1 MSADFD
7 NTRAF
12 ELPNI
17 NDYSDEQLEIE
28 YLPLIGNYLIVGG
41 PGTGKSVL
49 ALSRSRLL
57 AKKHER
63 DSKLVYKFLVHNKML
78 SHSSEQLY
86 PECNNDTWLSWFW
99 KLFIQE
105 FGINPK
111 HYSNSNNSYTLHW
124 DNISKLLDCRRRI
137 KNLEDSLNNPFD
149 FDSFF
154 SQSDSS
160 SELHKT
166 YNDLL
171 LSTSELLGEPQ
182 INYAKHIFK
191 YIVKSIINKK
201 SILSLEN
208 SYLVIDEGQ
217 DMPQKFY
224 EFLLGLGCLNIF
236 IAADQNQQ
244 ITPENNSDIHEL
256 MDVIDVSEPKDL
268 TENFRQANGGYYVAL
283 LAEQFYCDEATPKS
297 KLPRKSES
305 IEMPLLI
312 DYDQQKR
319 PFNKICQQI
328 INSYQLMPNKLVG
341 IFTSDNE
348 IRLKYY
354 ETLKAMIDKEDNEI
368 ILSTYFHQKNKKNMS
383 DIRFD
388 KGGIMVINGKSCK
401 GLEFDRVYIADINKF
416 KVEENSDITKKL
428 FYVMTSRSREKLIML
443 RDTSDVACPV
453 IDSAI
458 IPIDENILK
467 RNRIPVS

>member
-111 HYSNSNNSYTLHW
+111 HYSNSNDSYTLHW

-149 FDSFF
+149 FDSFYA
-154 SQSDSS
+154 QSDSS
-160 SELHKT
+160 SELHQT
-166 YNDLL
+166 YNNLL
-171 LSTSELLGEPQ
+171 LSTSGLLGEPQ
-182 INYAKHIFK
+182 IAYAKHIFK
-191 YIVKSIINKK
+191 YIVLSVVNKN
-201 SILSLEN
+201 SMLSLEN

-256 MDVIDVSEPKDL
+256 MDVIDVIEPKEL
-268 TENFRQANGGYYVAL
+268 TENFRQAHSGYYVAL
-283 LAEQFYCDEATPKS
+283 LAEQFYCDAATPKS
-297 KLPRKSES
+297 KLPRKPES
-305 IEMPLLI
+305 IEMSLLI
-312 DYDQQKR
+312 DYDQQRR
-319 PFNKICQQI
+319 PFNKICQMI
-328 INSYQLMPNKLVG
+328 LNNYLLMPSKLIG
-341 IFTSDNE
+341 IFTPNDD

-354 ETLKAMIDKEDNEI
+354 NELKIMIDNEKNEI
-368 ILSTYFHQKNKKNMS
+368 ILSTYFHQKDKKNM
-383 DIRFD
+383 
-388 KGGIMVINGKSCK
+388 
-401 GLEFDRVYIADINKF
+401 EA
-416 KVEENSDITKKL
+416 
-428 FYVMTSRSREKLIML
+428 
-443 RDTSDVACPV
+443 
-453 IDSAI
+453 
-458 IPIDENILK
+458 
-467 RNRIPVS
+467 VSYTHLTLPTIYSV